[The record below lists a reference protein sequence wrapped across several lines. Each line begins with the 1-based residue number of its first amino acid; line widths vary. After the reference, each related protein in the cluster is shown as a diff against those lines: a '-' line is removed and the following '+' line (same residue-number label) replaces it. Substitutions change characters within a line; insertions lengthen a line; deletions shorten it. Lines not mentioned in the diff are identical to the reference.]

1 MNKQGKAEK
10 LILPVFVI
18 LYDIVSIFW
27 CCIILR
33 QIIYDF
39 SFVAT
44 NESSIGI
51 IGGADLPTLT
61 FMLATERIFGWIFSV
76 LFLIMSVMRLIF
88 LTVSIFKNKISKK
101 YRIMLCILEI
111 INLIAFILIP
121 VQTYAVSLYSFTRE
135 FLIAGYL
142 PVAYI
147 AISAAVI
154 AMNILLTMKKV
165 K

>member
-1 MNKQGKAEK
+1 MNKHEKAKK
-10 LILPVFVI
+10 LILSVFVI
-18 LYDIVSIFW
+18 LYGAASLFW
-27 CCIILR
+27 CYIILR

-39 SFVAT
+39 SFITT

-61 FMLATERIFGWIFSV
+61 FMLATEKIFGWIISF
-76 LFLIMSVMRLIF
+76 LFLILSVGTVIL
-88 LTVSIFKNKISKK
+88 LTLSIFKNKISKK
-101 YRIMLCILEI
+101 YYVMLCILEV

-135 FLIAGYL
+135 FSPARYL
-142 PVAYI
+142 TIIYI
-147 AISAAVI
+147 AISAVVI
-154 AMNILLTMKKV
+154 VMNILFATKKT

>member
-1 MNKQGKAEK
+1 MNKHEQAEK
-10 LILPVFVI
+10 LIPSVLVI
-18 LYDIVSIFW
+18 LYGVVSLFL
-27 CCIILR
+27 CYIILT

-39 SFVAT
+39 SFVTT

-51 IGGADLPTLT
+51 IGGADLPTLI
-61 FMLATERIFGWIFSV
+61 FMLSIEKIFEWIFSV
-76 LFLIMSVMRLIF
+76 LFLILSVGTVIL

-101 YRIMLCILEI
+101 YRVMLCILEV
-111 INLIAFILIP
+111 INLIAFMLIP

-135 FLIAGYL
+135 FSIAGYL

-154 AMNILLTMKKV
+154 VMNILLTMKKV

>member
-1 MNKQGKAEK
+1 MNKHEKAKK
-10 LILPVFVI
+10 LILSVFVI
-18 LYDIVSIFW
+18 LYGVVSLFL
-27 CCIILR
+27 CYIILT

-39 SFVAT
+39 SFVTT

-51 IGGADLPTLT
+51 IGGADLPTLI
-61 FMLATERIFGWIFSV
+61 FMLSIEKIFEWIFSV
-76 LFLIMSVMRLIF
+76 LFLILSVGTVIL

-101 YRIMLCILEI
+101 YRVMLCILEV
-111 INLIAFILIP
+111 INLIAFMLIP

-135 FLIAGYL
+135 FSIAGYL

>member
-1 MNKQGKAEK
+1 MNKHEKAKK
-10 LILPVFVI
+10 LILSVFVI
-18 LYDIVSIFW
+18 LYGAVSLFW

-76 LFLIMSVMRLIF
+76 LFLILSVGTVIL
-88 LTVSIFKNKISKK
+88 LTLSIFKNKISKK
-101 YRIMLCILEI
+101 YRVMLCILEV

-121 VQTYAVSLYSFTRE
+121 PQTYAVSLYSFTRE

>member
-1 MNKQGKAEK
+1 MNKHEKAKK
-10 LILPVFVI
+10 LILSVFVI
-18 LYDIVSIFW
+18 LYGAVSLFW

-39 SFVAT
+39 SFIT
-44 NESSIGI
+44 MNESSIGI
-51 IGGADLPTLT
+51 IGGADLPTLI
-61 FMLATERIFGWIFSV
+61 FMLSIEKIFEWIFSV
-76 LFLIMSVMRLIF
+76 LFLILSVGTVIL

-101 YRIMLCILEI
+101 YRVMLCILEV
-111 INLIAFILIP
+111 INLIAFMLIP